1 MNLSWNK
8 KAVKTEKPE
17 QKDAREQLAGSLSED
32 VLGQIWGGVAAKGDC
47 HSGDAIA

>member
-8 KAVKTEKPE
+8 KPVKTEK
-17 QKDAREQLAGSLSED
+17 KDAREQLDGALSED

-47 HSGDAIA
+47 HTGDAIS